1 LKKLFF
7 LNTLWLIN
15 ACSQNTTFESIVK
28 NDQFRSEI
36 INTAAGHFVALNEG
50 FTYYLEENPTSEI
63 GTVVL
68 VHGFSVPSYI
78 WEMTFETL
86 KNNGYHVVALDLYGR
101 GYSDN
106 PDRDYTDA
114 LMANQVLELMSH
126 LRISKAH
133 LVGLSNGGRIISQ
146 TAALKPSMVQSLIY
160 VSSNSFED
168 IQASTDVSVSE
179 AEIASMIIDYPE
191 LAAGQNEDFFDPNQF
206 PDWST
211 KYAQLQQYKGFAKAL
226 ISTRKNHTNMDDIH
240 LMIHDTGIPVFTLW
254 GVSDKVVVYDEF
266 KEKLP
271 MLLPNRKEFFIKSS
285 GHLPQMENRKDFE
298 NILIKEILEIF
309 R

>member
-1 LKKLFF
+1 MKKLFF

-36 INTAAGHFVALNEG
+36 INTAAGHFVALNDG

-168 IQASTDVSVSE
+168 IQASTDV
-179 AEIASMIIDYPE
+179 
-191 LAAGQNEDFFDPNQF
+191 
-206 PDWST
+206 
-211 KYAQLQQYKGFAKAL
+211 
-226 ISTRKNHTNMDDIH
+226 
-240 LMIHDTGIPVFTLW
+240 
-254 GVSDKVVVYDEF
+254 
-266 KEKLP
+266 
-271 MLLPNRKEFFIKSS
+271 
-285 GHLPQMENRKDFE
+285 
-298 NILIKEILEIF
+298 
-309 R
+309 